1 MSVLFCDSN
10 CELWFDEVERLGL
23 KFISMPYTLEDTE
36 YFYDLGKNTDFDFW
50 YKSG

>member
-23 KFISMPYTLEDTE
+23 KFISMPYTPCPRE
-36 YFYDLGKNTDFDFW
+36 YTAY
-50 YKSG
+50 